1 MVNSQEIVERSVYD
15 ALLRVAIALG
25 YSLDPNLYLPE
36 SVANAAKMK
45 SDILALTKYIPIF
58 GTANASAKD
67 QKTTPRIVVNARG
80 FYPGGIGMPKELI
93 EKSVGQ
99 GFTINEEPYEVLD
112 QYIDVHLVANT
123 QEDLRLLH
131 QILFWALPQRGYIKP
146 YNEENFLFSG
156 NIFIE
161 VGNFYD
167 YPNNT
172 LGLLEKVY
180 QYKVFDTILGEQPDA
195 GTLPAI
201 HNIQVLLEKY
211 DLEGLLDDKRTLID
225 VGELPPPPPEPEP
238 EPEPDDNET
247 E

>member
-1 MVNSQEIVERSVYD
+1 MVNSQEIIERSVYD

-25 YSLDPNLYLPE
+25 YSLDPNSYLPQ
-36 SVANAAKMK
+36 SVENAAKLK
-45 SDILALTKYIPIF
+45 SDIAALTKYIPIF
-58 GTANASAKD
+58 GTGSASAKD

-80 FYPGGIGMPKELI
+80 FYPGGIGMPKELM
-93 EKSVGQ
+93 EKAVGQ
-99 GFTINEEPYEVLD
+99 GYTRNEEPYEVLD

-131 QILFWALPQRGYIKP
+131 QIMFWALPQRGYIKP
-146 YNEENFLFSG
+146 YNEQNFLFSG

-167 YPNNT
+167 YPNTT

-180 QYKVFDTILGEQPDA
+180 QYKVYDSILGEHQDVSTVPSIVD
-195 GTLPAI
+195 
-201 HNIQVLLEKY
+201 IQVVLEKY
-211 DLEGLLDDKRTLID
+211 GIGNMLDSKRTLIE
-225 VGELPPPPPEPEP
+225 VGEMPPEPD
-238 EPEPDDNET
+238 PEPDENENENT